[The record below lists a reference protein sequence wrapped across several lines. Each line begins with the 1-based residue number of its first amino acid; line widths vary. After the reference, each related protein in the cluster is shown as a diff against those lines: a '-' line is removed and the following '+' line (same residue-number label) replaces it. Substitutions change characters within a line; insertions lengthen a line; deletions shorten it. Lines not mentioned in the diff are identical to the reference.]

1 MNPIVF
7 ALRRP
12 LTVLVGVAAVLIGS
26 GLAMSRAKVDIFPNL
41 NQPVIYVCQPYGG
54 MSPQQMEGL
63 LTTYYEFHF
72 LYVNGIHHVESKNI
86 QSMALVKLYFH
97 PGTDMAQAMAETVA
111 AVNRS
116 RYMMPPGTVPPFVT
130 RLDAGSASVG
140 YLILSSDKL
149 AIKDVQD
156 QASLKIRPMF
166 ASIPGITSPPAF
178 GGNQRAVVVS
188 VDPEKLRAQ
197 QVTLDHISEMVT
209 QGNSVI
215 PSGNLR
221 LGDRNFLVQTNA
233 MVGTNPREELGRIP
247 VKFGEQPVFL
257 RDVATIDD
265 ASDITA
271 GYSLV
276 NGRRS
281 VYLLVMKKSD
291 ASTISVVNELQKALP
306 KMRDASPDLSIEF
319 ALDQSPIV
327 ENAMLGVGLE
337 GLIGAALTGLMVFV
351 FLRDWRSVV
360 VVVLNIPLALLAA
373 VFGLWVAGVTV
384 NLMSLGGLALS
395 VGILVDEATV
405 EVENIHSQM
414 AHTDSLA
421 RAVRRGNAETAV
433 PRLLAMLCILAVFIP
448 AFFMEGAAHELFVP
462 LSLAVGFAMIA
473 SYLLSSTFVPIVCV
487 KLLKPLPHHKLED
500 DAHHGGFF
508 GRVQRAYQR
517 TLTGVLRVRWL
528 VAPAYFAGSLL
539 LILAAS
545 RVIGTAIFPPSDQG
559 MFTLRL
565 RAPTGTRVER
575 TEELA
580 QLASKIVQHEAGPG
594 AVKATVG
601 YVGMFPTNYPIQAVH
616 QWTSGPEEAILKVA
630 LDPKAGIDVPA
641 LKAKLR
647 DVLGVQLRDWLT
659 ARWREEGVP
668 EAELAGRAQGLRL
681 SLEPGDLISEVMSFG
696 APAPVEVQI
705 TSPKMADNLA
715 HAKKVMEALRAV
727 PSLRDLQVTQA
738 QDYPVVDVA
747 IDREKAATMGLSARA
762 VGTALIPATASS
774 RYMNPIY
781 WRDPASGQGYIVQVQ
796 VPPPRMSAAT
806 ELGLIPIRGGHA
818 GVVPHDGNG
827 FAPETSGGANAGSV
841 LLRDVAA
848 VRETTGPAEID
859 RYNMRR
865 VVSITANT
873 ATTDLGRV
881 GREVRAAL
889 REAGDPPRGVT
900 VDVRGQV
907 ETLGNI
913 FANLVVGLVMAVVAV
928 ALMLTAYFQSFRLA
942 AVSVSAV
949 PATLCG
955 VAVALFVTGT
965 TLNLQSFMGAIMAV
979 GVAVANA
986 ILLVTFAE
994 RSRLKHGDSGRAAL
1008 DGGVSRLRPIL
1019 MTSCAMAAGMVP
1031 MALGLGEGGEQS
1043 APLGRAVLG
1052 GVVLS
1057 TVATLAILPTIFSIV
1072 MRKATTAAASL
1083 DPDDPAS
1090 AHYDAAGIPPA

>member
-1 MNPIVF
+1 M
-7 ALRRP
+7 
-12 LTVLVGVAAVLIGS
+12 LISVRWPTAKTSQTGPDAKGS
-26 GLAMSRAKVDIFPNL
+26 
-41 NQPVIYVCQPYGG
+41 
-54 MSPQQMEGL
+54 
-63 LTTYYEFHF
+63 
-72 LYVNGIHHVESKNI
+72 
-86 QSMALVKLYFH
+86 
-97 PGTDMAQAMAETVA
+97 
-111 AVNRS
+111 
-116 RYMMPPGTVPPFVT
+116 FVQ
-130 RLDAGSASVG
+130 GH
-140 YLILSSDKL
+140 
-149 AIKDVQD
+149 
-156 QASLKIRPMF
+156 
-166 ASIPGITSPPAF
+166 PGITSPPAF

-197 QVTLDHISEMVT
+197 QITLDHISEMVT

-281 VYLLVMKKSD
+281 VYILVMKKSD

-306 KMRDASPDLSIEF
+306 RMRDASPDLSIEF

-327 ENAMLGVGLE
+327 KNAMLGVGLE

-351 FLRDWRSVV
+351 FLKDWRSVV

-487 KLLKPLPHHKLED
+487 KLLKPLAHHKLED
-500 DAHHGGFF
+500 DAHHGGVF

-580 QLASKIVQHEAGPG
+580 QLATKIVRHEAGPD

-647 DVLGVQLRDWLT
+647 DTLGVQLRDWLT

-738 QDYPVVDVA
+738 QDYPIVDVA
-747 IDREKAATMGLSARA
+747 IDREKAATMGLTARA

-889 REAGDPPRGVT
+889 RAAGDPPRGVT

-907 ETLGNI
+907 ETLDNI

-994 RSRLKHGDSGRAAL
+994 RSRLTHGDSGRAAL

-1090 AHYDAAGIPPA
+1090 AHFDAAGGAPA